1 MTDTNPKIIPINL
14 DREAGDHDMRMVNLR
29 ELVVHIA
36 DYAINEL
43 PDSPAARTLMALT
56 DVAKDVAI
64 AAEKEA
70 DALNV
75 NGSTLTHLLMAVPK
89 EKFDYRADG
98 KRVRAA
104 FATAADPDA
113 TREEITRALA
123 EVCVISDDND
133 DYTTDLQAMIRIASL
148 RGYAVGW
155 LNTAS
160 GDTRPHLT
168 PSLGMVNPPVQSN
181 DIDDIRASLT
191 AEEIETTA
199 HVFSVSL
206 HAYLMSVLSHS
217 QRMARELKRRK
228 PRQHRTCQR

>member
-14 DREAGDHDMRMVNLR
+14 DSEAGDHDMRMVNLR

-43 PDSPAARTLMALT
+43 PDIPAARTLMALT
-56 DVAKDVAI
+56 GVAKDVAI

-70 DALNV
+70 EALNV
-75 NGSTLTHLLMAVPK
+75 NGSTSTHQLMAVPK
-89 EKFDYRADG
+89 EKFDYREDG

-104 FATAADPDA
+104 FAIAADPDA

-123 EVCVISDDND
+123 EVCGIADDND

-155 LNTAS
+155 LNSPS
-160 GDTRPHLT
+160 GETRPHLT
-168 PSLGMVNPPVQSN
+168 PSQGMLNPPVQSK

-191 AEEIETTA
+191 AEEIEMAA
-199 HVFSVSL
+199 HAFSAGL
-206 HAYLMSVLSHS
+206 HGYLMSVLSHS
-217 QRMARELKRRK
+217 AKDGERVEAAEAA
-228 PRQHRTCQR
+228 PA